1 MIDSVTFSL
10 ILALAVAAS
19 LISLKVGIS
28 VAIIEILV
36 GIAIGNAIGINPSDH
51 DWLLFLAGLGS
62 VVLTFLAGAEID
74 PEAMRKTWKVS
85 VTIGMLSFL
94 VPFLGCW
101 WFSYLVLGWTWG
113 ASLLTGVALSTT
125 SVAVVYVVLLETGLS
140 KTATGKVIL
149 SSCFI
154 TDLGTAIALSVLFT
168 GPNPLFFVVIAA
180 IGLLAW
186 LLPKYLDQVL
196 RKLRGRTGEPSVK
209 IVLLLVIALGA
220 LAEQAG
226 IHAILPAYV
235 LGLIMASLLSRN
247 KDLLMKLRTL
257 ALAFLTPF
265 FFIVAGMNVSAIS
278 LISGGALILV
288 LFFMK
293 VGTKFIGVLPAS
305 MKLVRKDSVYL
316 TLLMSTGLTFGTIS
330 AQFGYANGL
339 IDREQFSIIVMVV
352 ILTAI
357 IPTIIAQRFF
367 DPRET
372 GDA

>member
-10 ILALAVAAS
+10 ILALVVAAS

-36 GIAIGNAIGINPSDH
+36 GIAIGNAIGINPGDH

-265 FFIVAGMNVSAIS
+265 FFIVAGMNVSAAS
-278 LISGGALILV
+278 LISGGVLILV
-288 LFFMK
+288 LFFLK
-293 VGTKFIGVLPAS
+293 IGTKFIGILPAS
-305 MKLVRKDSVYL
+305 LKLVRKDSVYL

-367 DPRET
+367 EPREA
-372 GDA
+372 GNA